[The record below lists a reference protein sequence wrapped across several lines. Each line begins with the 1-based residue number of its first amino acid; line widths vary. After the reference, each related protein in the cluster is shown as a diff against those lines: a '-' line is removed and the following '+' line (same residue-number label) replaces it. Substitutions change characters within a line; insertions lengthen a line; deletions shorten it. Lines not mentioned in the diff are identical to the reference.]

1 MLNSLKYFIKKYW
14 VIIVFTLI
22 INIPII
28 CLGTIRTNKEI
39 LTKGFTTKFNSVVDV
54 ETEYEELGSFSTT
67 AVYDIEKSTYIQNF
81 LASMMKNV
89 EILDISTDSKYGSS
103 HLSQSESYKAA
114 KIQYY
119 SSIYNSI
126 VLAYTE
132 AKKNNNSINIDYKF
146 VGCDVTFYG
155 SNSDFRIG
163 DRIIKINS
171 KENNN
176 VVVTIDDEL
185 EFRRVL
191 NLKSTDGDIYTVLR
205 DGKELEIVYDS
216 NDTFGGYNMYEVNF
230 NTISPKCTFKD
241 TSTGGPSGG
250 LLQTLSIYNKLT
262 EFDYTKGLNIGG
274 TGTINY
280 IGKVG
285 AIGGIKEK
293 VPTADDYNI
302 DIFFCPKE
310 NYEDAK
316 VAYDNLGNTK
326 MKLVMV
332 ETFYD
337 AIKYLKEN

>member
-1 MLNSLKYFIKKYW
+1 MLNSFKYFVKKYW
-14 VIIVFTLI
+14 VIIIFTLI

-39 LTKGFTTKFNSVVDV
+39 LTKGFTTKFDSVVDV
-54 ETEYEELGSFSTT
+54 ETDYEEKGSFSTT
-67 AVYDIEKSTYIQNF
+67 AIYDLEKTTYLQNI

-89 EILDISTDSKYGSS
+89 EILDISTDSNYGSS
-103 HLSQSESYKAA
+103 HISQSESYKAA

-126 VLAYTE
+126 VLAYNE
-132 AKKNNNSINIDYKF
+132 AKKENSSINIDYSF

-163 DRIIKINS
+163 DRIIKINL

-176 VVVTIDDEL
+176 VVVKKDDES
-185 EFRRVL
+185 EFRRVIS
-191 NLKSTDGDIYTVLR
+191 LKRTVGDVFTVLR
-205 DGKELEIVYDS
+205 GGEELDIVYDS

-241 TSTGGPSGG
+241 TTTGGPSGG
-250 LLQTLSIYNKLT
+250 LLQTLCIYNQLT
-262 EFDYTKGLNIGG
+262 EFDYTKGLSIGG

-280 IGKVG
+280 SGIVG
-285 AIGGIKEK
+285 EIGGIKEK
-293 VPTADDYNI
+293 IPTAKDSKI

-310 NYEDAK
+310 NYDDALE
-316 VAYDNLGNTK
+316 AYNKLGNTK

-337 AIKYLKEN
+337 ALKYLKEN